1 MPGCLQ
7 AVGTFRD
14 GGGTSVTLRILTS
27 SQAVVSTFLA
37 AQRDAQLDALPPDCG
52 LQRCYYHEVLAEET
66 EMDGAGEEEDLSD
79 DDLGE
84 PYVGDITPAI
94 RNAVR
99 RVHEATGA
107 PPAAVQAARELKCD
121 VCDEH
126 RRPKTRRAHIDL
138 LLAEDA
144 TGRVFPVCHITD
156 AVSKY
161 QMAGVIPDRSSQA
174 VMNFLARSWV
184 PLLGPPARLIADQ
197 GREFISEAFQS
208 WCSAR
213 SILLWITAVQA
224 PWQNSAAVRWDPE
237 GGRQDQVVIGAEQMA
252 DAVAEAC
259 AAYNTDANAEGVSPL
274 QCVTGRQPRLHGS
287 VLSNFGGRLAE
298 HGLIDGEPT
307 LASQACGVGSQPRTF
322 VGVGASA
329 WGHRLLLEA
338 AAGYQE
344 GRSSPVFV
352 EPAASP

>member
-1 MPGCLQ
+1 MPNPR
-7 AVGTFRD
+7 AVGE
-14 GGGTSVTLRILTS
+14 
-27 SQAVVSTFLA
+27 Q
-37 AQRDAQLDALPPDCG
+37 
-52 LQRCYYHEVLAEET
+52 
-66 EMDGAGEEEDLSD
+66 
-79 DDLGE
+79 
-84 PYVGDITPAI
+84 
-94 RNAVR
+94 
-99 RVHEATGA
+99 
-107 PPAAVQAARELKCD
+107 
-121 VCDEH
+121 
-126 RRPKTRRAHIDL
+126 AHIDL

-287 VLSNFGGRLAE
+287 VLSNFGSRLAE

-307 LASQACGVGSQPRTF
+307 LASQVALRESARVAMVRLHFSQSIRRAELARSREPSLASVPQPGDTVYFWRQQRATRRGDPRLSSSSRRRRLELKRWH
-322 VGVGASA
+322 GPAILLALEGHSEGGPPLKGRLGLSGA
-329 WGHRLLLEA
+329 GERLGMHWDSIEL
-338 AAGYQE
+338 
-344 GRSSPVFV
+344 V
-352 EPAASP
+352 